1 MHTVPSRLIIGQY
14 RPLEG
19 EGESNAVIYIRNGGP
34 FQSALTL
41 DGQGFMRAARPSS
54 VADFKNKAEV
64 DAVYPDAVQRAVC
77 DARSLAPADLAEADA
92 VFDIAEVPEWSFQ

>member
-1 MHTVPSRLIIGQY
+1 LAVANGTAYPIDRFVMHTVPSRLIIGQY

-19 EGESNAVIYIRNGGP
+19 EGESNAVIYIRNGRP

-41 DGQGFMRAARPSS
+41 DGQGFMRAARPRS

-64 DAVYPDAVQRAVC
+64 DAVNPDAVQRRRLRCA
-77 DARSLAPADLAEADA
+77 
-92 VFDIAEVPEWSFQ
+92 